1 MKKHIEDYKCT
12 NEVMHLKNCNLQIL
26 IYKFAIAKLQCLHF
40 QDTKYQHCI
49 YRIQNSILQISVYKS
64 EMT

>member
-26 IYKFAIAKLQCLHF
+26 IYKFAIAKLHV

-49 YRIQNSILQISVYKS
+49 YRIQNYILQISVYKS